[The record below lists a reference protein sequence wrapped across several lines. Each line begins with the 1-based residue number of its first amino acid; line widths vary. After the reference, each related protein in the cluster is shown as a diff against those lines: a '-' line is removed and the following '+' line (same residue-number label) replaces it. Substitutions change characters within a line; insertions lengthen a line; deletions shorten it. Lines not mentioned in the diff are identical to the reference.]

1 MKSLIDFIKESNEEN
16 KSFTFIFKNLENGKE
31 TLDSLK
37 NIDYVT
43 VTDDEEKA
51 SVLVNAD
58 NADKFDTFQDIMQ
71 QYVSK
76 LDSSTKKASDE
87 QYAQKIKSFKNKFNE
102 FVDYI
107 DQLLN
112 SDDEEQNK
120 EEE

>member
-37 NIDYVT
+37 DIDYVT
-43 VTDDEEKA
+43 VTGDEEKA